1 MCRKFI
7 FLISFVFVLGF
18 TANSAFGDLV
28 AYYPM
33 NEGTGRIIKD
43 LSGFGH
49 DGEAQADP
57 AWVDGQS
64 GYGTAIYFDGTDP
77 APAWINCGTWNP
89 SEVTGELSVACWIKW
104 DGING
109 NWQGIIGKRD
119 GWDAPVG
126 SSAPTM
132 WYLEVSMNGDMKFSS
147 RGESIVDVQFD
158 QIPPEG
164 EWCHLAVSF
173 DGINISQY
181 VDGEEA
187 ESYILV
193 GGVRDDAAHFIFGPQ
208 TDATITIGCDNLGG
222 ANAFFGTIDEVRL
235 YDTALPEEDI
245 EGVMFDTGRN
255 PELAKA
261 PKPKDQ
267 ITEVARDAIVTWKPG
282 FFAVKHNLYFGTSF
296 ADVNQ
301 ASVDDPRGVMVLHET
316 QDTSYD
322 PDGLLD
328 YGMKYYWRVDEV
340 NDVDPNSPWK
350 GNVWSFTVRAY
361 ILVDDFE
368 GYNEYEP
375 NRIFDVWLDYAVNNT
390 GMTVG
395 YFDTPYI
402 EETNIHGGKKAMP
415 LFYDNDG
422 TVNEETDYEQSGVQF
437 YSQVER
443 KWDTPQNWLADVNS
457 LSLWYKGYPAYCGDF
472 VEDPAGTY
480 TIKASGADIWRGADE
495 FHFAYKEVASSACSI
510 IAKVE
515 SLEAINNDSKAG
527 IMIRDS
533 LEPDAVNVAL
543 LFTPDPE
550 KGLRF
555 QYRNATGS
563 GTVRGDRDLD
573 PNAMPPYWVKLER
586 TYPGGLIRAYRSP
599 DGEEDTWTR
608 FDLKT
613 TSMPMPIYIGLA
625 VTSHDVTQV
634 CEAKFSN
641 VSFPGNDTLASQAWA
656 HCDIGIISNESEPM
670 YVAINGKA
678 VYNEDPNA
686 VLIGQWTK
694 WQIPLQ
700 KFSDSGVD
708 LSRANS
714 FSIGLGN
721 KSNPQPGGRG
731 KLYIDDIRLY
741 VPSLQ

>member
-1 MCRKFI
+1 MCKKFA

-18 TANSAFGDLV
+18 AANSTFGDLV
-28 AYYPM
+28 AYYSM
-33 NEGTGRIIKD
+33 NEGFGRVIKD

-57 AWVDGQS
+57 AWVDGQT

-77 APAWINCGTWNP
+77 APSWINCGTWNP
-89 SEVTGELSVACWIKW
+89 SEETGELSVACWVKW

-109 NWQGIIGKRD
+109 NWQGIVGKRD
-119 GWDAPVG
+119 GWEIPVG
-126 SSAPTM
+126 GTAPTM
-132 WYLEVSMNGDMKFSS
+132 WYLEVATGGDIKFSS
-147 RGESIVDVQFD
+147 RGESIVDVQFGVE
-158 QIPPEG
+158 PPLG

-173 DGINISQY
+173 DGTNMSQY
-181 VDGEEA
+181 VDA
-187 ESYILV
+187 EKADSYILIT
-193 GGVRDDAAHFIFGPQ
+193 GILNTDAHFVFGPQ

-235 YDTALPEEDI
+235 YDMALPEEDI
-245 EGVMFDTGRN
+245 EGVMIDTGRN

-267 ITEVARDAIVTWKPG
+267 ITEVARDVILKWKPG
-282 FFAVKHNLYFGTSF
+282 FYAVKHNVYFGTSF
-296 ADVNQ
+296 EDVNQ
-301 ASVDDPRGVMVLHET
+301 ASVDDARGVLVLHET

-328 YGMKYYWRVDEV
+328 YGRKYYWRVDEV
-340 NDVDPNSPWK
+340 NDIDPNSPWK
-350 GNVWSFTVRAY
+350 GNVWSFTVRNY

-368 GYNEYEP
+368 EYNEYEP
-375 NRIFDVWLDYAVNNT
+375 NRVFDVWMDYAVNNT

-395 YFDTPYI
+395 YFDPPYI
-402 EETNIHGGKKAMP
+402 EQSNVHGGKKSMP
-415 LFYDNDG
+415 LSYDNDG
-422 TVNEETDYEQSGVQF
+422 TVNEGTDYEQSGVLTF
-437 YSQVER
+437 SQVER
-443 KWDTPQNWLADVNS
+443 RWETPQNWFEDVNS
-457 LSLWYKGYPAYCGDF
+457 LSLWYMGYPPYRGGF
-472 VEDPAGTY
+472 VEAPAGTY
-480 TIKASGADIWRGADE
+480 TIKASGADIWRSADE
-495 FHFAYKEVASSACSI
+495 FHFVYKEVSSGACSI

-515 SLEAINNDSKAG
+515 SLEPINKDSKAG

-533 LEPDAVNVAL
+533 LEPGSVNVAL

-550 KGLRF
+550 KGLRY
-555 QYRNATGS
+555 QYRVTADA
-563 GTVRGDRDLD
+563 GTVRGDRDFD

-586 TYPGGLIRAYRSP
+586 TAGGLIRASRSP
-599 DGEEDTWTR
+599 DGSTWMP

-613 TSMPMPIYIGLA
+613 AQMQMPIYIGLA

-634 CEAKFSN
+634 CEARFSD
-641 VSFPGNDTLASQAWA
+641 VSFPNNDALTSQPWA
-656 HCDIGIISNESEPM
+656 HCDIGIISNENELM
-670 YVAINGKA
+670 YVSINGKA

-686 VLIGQWTK
+686 VLIGQWTE
-694 WQIPLQ
+694 WQIPLK
-700 KFSDSGVD
+700 KFSDIGVD

-721 KSNPQPGGRG
+721 KSNPQPGGHG

-741 VPSLQ
+741 IP

>member
-1 MCRKFI
+1 MCKRFV
-7 FLISFVFVLGF
+7 FLISFGLVLGI
-18 TANSAFGDLV
+18 TSNSAFGDLV

-33 NEGTGRIIKD
+33 NEGSGRIIKD
-43 LSGFGH
+43 FSGFGH

-57 AWVDGQS
+57 AWVDGQT

-77 APAWINCGTWNP
+77 APAWVNCGTWNP
-89 SEVTGELSVACWIKW
+89 SEETGELSVACWIK
-104 DGING
+104 
-109 NWQGIIGKRD
+109 
-119 GWDAPVG
+119 WDAPVG

-132 WYLEVSMNGDMKFSS
+132 WYLEVSTNGDMKFSS
-147 RGESIVDVQFD
+147 RGENIVDVQFGA
-158 QIPPEG
+158 QPPEG

-173 DGINISQY
+173 DGTNMSQY
-181 VDGEEA
+181 VDA
-187 ESYILV
+187 EKADSYILIN
-193 GGVRDDAAHFIFGPQ
+193 GVRDDAAYFTFGPQ
-208 TDATITIGCDNLGG
+208 TDATVTIGCDNLGG

-267 ITEVARDAIVTWKPG
+267 ITDVARDAILMWKPG

-296 ADVNQ
+296 EDVNQ
-301 ASVDDPRGVMVLHET
+301 ASVDDPRGVLVLHET
-316 QDTSYD
+316 QGTSYD

-328 YGMKYYWRVDEV
+328 YGRKYYWRVDEV
-340 NDVDPNSPWK
+340 NDMDPNSPWK
-350 GNVWSFTVRAY
+350 GNVWSFTVRTY

-395 YFDTPYI
+395 YFDPPYI
-402 EETNIHGGKKAMP
+402 EQTNVHGGKKAMP
-415 LFYDNDG
+415 LSYDNDG
-422 TVNEETDYEQSGVQF
+422 TVNEGTDYEQSGVQF

-443 KWDTPQNWLADVNS
+443 NWDTPQNWFEDVNS
-457 LSLWYKGYPAYCGDF
+457 LSLWYMGYPPYRGDF
-472 VEDPAGTY
+472 VEAPAGTY

-495 FHFAYKEVASSACSI
+495 FHFAYKEVASGGCSI

-515 SLEAINNDSKAG
+515 SLEPINKDSKAG

-550 KGLRF
+550 KGLRY
-555 QYRNATGS
+555 QYRVTTGA

-586 TYPGGLIRAYRSP
+586 TSGGLVRAFRSP
-599 DGEEDTWTR
+599 DGGDDTWTR

-613 TSMPMPIYIGLA
+613 ASMKIPIYIGLA
-625 VTSHDVTQV
+625 VTSHDITQV
-634 CEAKFSN
+634 CEARFSN
-641 VSFPGNDTLASQAWA
+641 VSFPDNAALTSQAWA
-656 HCDIGIISNESEPM
+656 HRDIGIISNESEPM

-686 VLIGQWTK
+686 VLIGQWTQ

-714 FSIGLGN
+714 FSIGFGN
-721 KSNPQPGGRG
+721 RSNPQPGGQG

-741 VPSLQ
+741 VPPLQ